1 MFFDCHVHTRVRPGP
16 PRRVGG
22 TWATPDQLVEMLTA
36 RGVGRALLLPVI
48 SPECA
53 HDISTVEECLEA
65 VALHPDFFVSA
76 MNIDPR
82 MDTNSGDADFGYL
95 MDHYMGLGCRA
106 IGEVMANLPLDDERV
121 RRLFRSAEERRLP
134 ITLHLGIQ
142 DRGMYGLIDEQGLP
156 LLEEALHA
164 FPALPFVGHSQPF
177 WAEISAFVPE
187 AQRNG
192 YPSGPVLEG
201 GAVVRLM
208 RECPNLWGDLSA
220 GSGHN
225 AISRDPEFGYR
236 FLEEFQDRLLF
247 GTDICDPTNE
257 TPIVDFL
264 NAAVE
269 NGHIGRE
276 AYEKIGWRN
285 LEGLLGL

>member
-1 MFFDCHVHTRVRPGP
+1 MLIDCHVHTRLKPGP

-36 RGVGRALLLPVI
+36 RGIGRALLLPIV

-53 HDISTVEECLEA
+53 HDFSTVEECLEA
-65 VALHPDFFVSA
+65 VALHPDFFIPA

-82 MDTNSGDADFGYL
+82 MDSNSGDADFGHL
-95 MDHYMGLGCRA
+95 MDHYMALGCRS
-106 IGEVMANLPLDDERV
+106 IGELMANLPLNDERV
-121 RRLFRSAEERRLP
+121 WNLFRQAEERRLP
-134 ITLHLGIQ
+134 ITFHLAIQ
-142 DRGMYGLIDEQGLP
+142 DRGMYGLIDDSGLP
-156 LLEEALHA
+156 LLEEALRA
-164 FPALPFVGHSQPF
+164 FPSLPFIGHSQPF

-192 YPSGPVLEG
+192 YPTGPVLQD

-208 RECPNLWGDLSA
+208 RECPNLYGDLSA
-220 GSGHN
+220 GSGYN
-225 AISRDPEFGYR
+225 AISRDPEFGFR
-236 FLEEFQDRLLF
+236 FLEEFQDRLFF

-257 TPIVDFL
+257 TPIVNFL

-269 NGHIGRE
+269 NGHISRD

-285 LEGLLGL
+285 MERLLEL